1 MRSGRYMPV
10 IEEILEENDL
20 PLDLAYLAMTESGFN
35 EKAYSRDHCSGLWQF
50 AYSTGRMYGLK
61 RTQWYDQRRDQKSFH
76 RRVCKTS
83 ERKIFNSRNR

>member
-50 AYSTGRMYGLK
+50 A
-61 RTQWYDQRRDQKSFH
+61 
-76 RRVCKTS
+76 
-83 ERKIFNSRNR
+83 